1 MGWHVIGEKEI
12 METFFSLQEFIAF
25 TKAIIY
31 GLIVLTLVAM
41 PAFWFFLT
49 ERDED

>member
-1 MGWHVIGEKEI
+1 
-12 METFFSLQEFIAF
+12 MESIYSLQQFMFF
-25 TKAIIY
+25 TKSTIY

-49 ERDED
+49 DRDDD

>member
-1 MGWHVIGEKEI
+1 
-12 METFFSLQEFIAF
+12 METIFSLQQFMFI
-25 TKAIIY
+25 TKSIIY

-49 ERDED
+49 ERDDE

>member
-1 MGWHVIGEKEI
+1 MDTIV
-12 METFFSLQEFIAF
+12 SLQAFTAF
-25 TKAIIY
+25 TKSVIY
-31 GLIVLTLVAM
+31 GLIVLTLVVM

>member
-1 MGWHVIGEKEI
+1 
-12 METFFSLQEFIAF
+12 METFYSLQQFTAF
-25 TKAIIY
+25 TKSVIY

-49 ERDED
+49 DRDDE